1 MLNTINLWIKQI
13 VMVVVFAAFIDFLIP
28 ENKFLKYIK
37 VFLGLLV
44 MIAIVNPLVP
54 LLQKGVSIDI
64 EIPQGYKN
72 FVNKSGIKHDSEV
85 LNKPNNKLTIE
96 EYKLQVEKYIAQK
109 LADMTLY
116 NVKSVTAQI
125 HEDYTCDNFGKITQ
139 LLIILSNIQTK
150 DEKSEA
156 GKILIETIKIGN
168 SGKKL
173 NFNNQNQND
182 EFKSIIKYLH
192 TTFDIPKENI
202 FIGLED

>member
-85 LNKPNNKLTIE
+85 LNKTNNKLTIV
-96 EYKLQVEKYIAQK
+96 YF
-109 LADMTLY
+109 
-116 NVKSVTAQI
+116 S
-125 HEDYTCDNFGKITQ
+125 TC
-139 LLIILSNIQTK
+139 
-150 DEKSEA
+150 
-156 GKILIETIKIGN
+156 
-168 SGKKL
+168 
-173 NFNNQNQND
+173 
-182 EFKSIIKYLH
+182 
-192 TTFDIPKENI
+192 
-202 FIGLED
+202 